1 MLNHIPISILFSF
14 SVKPNVS
21 YTGLAARNWMIHMNP
36 IANKSIESNQSSGK
50 DKNSSRK
57 TSSTP
62 TVAANALAALAL
74 GGVSRRSRKNRSTKR
89 RASSS
94 SYPSK
99 RPSIFYVNR
108 KVGGWVRG
116 RVSIVPGLFQFSSP
130 GTFPIFKS
138 RDFWTS
144 LVPGPRDLGTFKVSR
159 SCPV

>member
-1 MLNHIPISILFSF
+1 MSSSITYLYFLPF

-21 YTGLAARNWMIHMNP
+21 YTGLAARNWMVHMNP
-36 IANKSIESNQSSGK
+36 LANKSIESNQSSGK

-62 TVAANALAALAL
+62 TVAASALAALAL
-74 GGVSRRSRKNRSTKR
+74 GSVSRRSRKNRSTKR

-108 KVGGWVRG
+108 KVGGWVG
-116 RVSIVPGLFQFSSP
+116 EG
-130 GTFPIFKS
+130 
-138 RDFWTS
+138 
-144 LVPGPRDLGTFKVSR
+144 
-159 SCPV
+159 

>member
-1 MLNHIPISILFSF
+1 MKPCDEQLNHISLFFF

-21 YTGLAARNWMIHMNP
+21 YTGLAARNWMVHMNP
-36 IANKSIESNQSSGK
+36 LANKSIESNQSSGK

-99 RPSIFYVNR
+99 TALALILASV
-108 KVGGWVRG
+108 
-116 RVSIVPGLFQFSSP
+116 
-130 GTFPIFKS
+130 
-138 RDFWTS
+138 
-144 LVPGPRDLGTFKVSR
+144 LVLY
-159 SCPV
+159 